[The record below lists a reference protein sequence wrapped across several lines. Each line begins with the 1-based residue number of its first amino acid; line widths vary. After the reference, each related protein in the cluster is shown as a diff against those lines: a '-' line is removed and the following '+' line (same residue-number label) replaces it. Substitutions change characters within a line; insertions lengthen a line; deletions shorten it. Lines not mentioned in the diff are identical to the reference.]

1 MNCMKCGQETTEQ
14 NVFCEECL
22 AVMAKYPVRPDTAV
36 KLPKNRAPSVV
47 KKAPKR
53 HVPTPEE
60 QIKVLRR
67 RLRILMFLL
76 LLCIAAIVLMINPT
90 LHYAL
95 DQHVEIG
102 QNYSS
107 VVSTVAP
114 TASQDAK

>member
-1 MNCMKCGQETTEQ
+1 MNCMKCGREVNDQ

-22 AVMAKYPVRPDTAV
+22 AVMANYPVNPDAAID
-36 KLPKNRAPSVV
+36 LHNFREPSII
-47 KKAPKR
+47 KKVPKR

-60 QIKVLRR
+60 QLKVLRK
-67 RLRILMFLL
+67 RLRILTILL
-76 LLCIAAIVLMINPT
+76 IFCIAAIVLMINPT

-95 DQHVEIG
+95 DKHVEIG